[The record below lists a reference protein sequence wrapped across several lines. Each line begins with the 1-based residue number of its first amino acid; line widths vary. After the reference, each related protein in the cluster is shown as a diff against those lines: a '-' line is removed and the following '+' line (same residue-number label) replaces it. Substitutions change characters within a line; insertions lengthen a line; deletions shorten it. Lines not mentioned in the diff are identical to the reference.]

1 VVYKYCMSYV
11 AHITSPGRVV
21 SNMRNEL
28 DMAVAELASHHPLIV
43 IDVNSTLSSQILVD
57 SFQRQQIPYGV
68 KGNTL
73 PEGSA
78 YLHGVYG
85 PIVVKR
91 IVDHK
96 QSMYYYVDSAHSRES
111 INQCRYELEFPN
123 NPILSIGKNHSA
135 YMLSILIDP
144 MYQGFIYSSEY
155 LVYNQLEHA
164 SGILKDT
171 DFWSY
176 YIEPLL
182 VAHHWGDS
190 ITYRDAVPGLCE
202 QDFVSDTAYIN
213 LTILTK
219 FLSKNTVSSI
229 SIPSN
234 AHLVS

>member
-1 VVYKYCMSYV
+1 MSYV
-11 AHITSPGRVV
+11 AHITSPGRTVG
-21 SNMRNEL
+21 NMRDEL
-28 DMAVAELASHHPLIV
+28 DMVVAELAAQHPLIV

-68 KGNTL
+68 KGSIL

-96 QSMYYYVDSAHSRES
+96 QSMYYYVDSAHSQES
-111 INQCRYELEFPN
+111 INQCQYELAYPN
-123 NPILSIGKNHSA
+123 NPILSIGKNYSA

-144 MYQGFIYSSEY
+144 MYQGFIYSSDY

-164 SGILKDT
+164 NGVLKDT

-182 VAHHWGDS
+182 VAHYWGDS
-190 ITYRDAVPGLCE
+190 ITYRDAVPNLYEG
-202 QDFVSDTAYIN
+202 DFTRDTAYIN
-213 LTILTK
+213 LSILTK
-219 FLSKNTVSSI
+219 FLSKDTASSI
-229 SIPSN
+229 SVPSN
-234 AHLVS
+234 AHLVN